1 MVIYVVRK
9 LLDSINVDTQPP
21 KELETRNGIMR
32 PLKVAS
38 GVVGAIYSA
47 SGLSNISLNLSII
60 GLMLRL
66 YLKYNSYINFSSL
79 IFF

>member
-32 PLKVAS
+32 PLKVANEI
-38 GVVGAIYSA
+38 GGTIYSA
-47 SGLSNISLNLSII
+47 SGLSNITLHLSVFE
-60 GLMLRL
+60 LL
-66 YLKYNSYINFSSL
+66 YQLYFN
-79 IFF
+79 